1 MISVVMVT
9 LVQPRDVGE
18 GEGLE
23 EGRVVVCF
31 QTADLRSR
39 CEWLRWLGVVG
50 GLLGGCWGVVGGL
63 LGGC

>member
-23 EGRVVVCF
+23 AVVDGEKGRVVVCF

-50 GLLGGCWGVVGGL
+50 G
-63 LGGC
+63 